1 MKEMKRSKLFL
12 DKKTVSDLDSDEM
25 KAIKGGIFPII
36 GPTFL
41 CTIIGCPTITREE

>member
-1 MKEMKRSKLFL
+1 MKNIKLRL

-25 KAIKGGIFPII
+25 KAIKGGVFPMIL
-36 GPTFL
+36 PSFL